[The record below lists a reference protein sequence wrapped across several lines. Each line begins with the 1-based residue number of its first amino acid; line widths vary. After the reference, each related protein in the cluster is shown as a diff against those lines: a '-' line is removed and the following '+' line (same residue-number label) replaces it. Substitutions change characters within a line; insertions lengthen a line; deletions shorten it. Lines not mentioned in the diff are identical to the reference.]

1 MATGIKQLHSTPG
14 NPTTPSLG
22 TGTGTQG
29 TARMIRP
36 SNVNYDLE
44 ELSAALH
51 YNDEW
56 LGRAK
61 VAIEVLDQS
70 NAHTAYARVI
80 FFDKERAAL
89 CFHLAADIFRCA
101 QLTRVVHRALGASFE
116 RVVPPALLIDVGP
129 IAHPDAALAG
139 SPTVLADLTA
149 SVSML
154 ANSTTEAS
162 WRQAAVCAYVV
173 AFRLARKL
181 ITAICPP
188 TPNVL
193 DSPLDTA
200 IWQLRM
206 HRSPE
211 ARALAEALAS
221 MQVTYSTAAFD
232 FDAPFP
238 QDQALLQSEAMKAFQ
253 ADLDAFQATAA

>member
-1 MATGIKQLHSTPG
+1 
-14 NPTTPSLG
+14 
-22 TGTGTQG
+22 
-29 TARMIRP
+29 
-36 SNVNYDLE
+36 
-44 ELSAALH
+44 
-51 YNDEW
+51 
-56 LGRAK
+56 
-61 VAIEVLDQS
+61 
-70 NAHTAYARVI
+70 
-80 FFDKERAAL
+80 
-89 CFHLAADIFRCA
+89 
-101 QLTRVVHRALGASFE
+101 
-116 RVVPPALLIDVGP
+116 
-129 IAHPDAALAG
+129 
-139 SPTVLADLTA
+139 VLADLTA